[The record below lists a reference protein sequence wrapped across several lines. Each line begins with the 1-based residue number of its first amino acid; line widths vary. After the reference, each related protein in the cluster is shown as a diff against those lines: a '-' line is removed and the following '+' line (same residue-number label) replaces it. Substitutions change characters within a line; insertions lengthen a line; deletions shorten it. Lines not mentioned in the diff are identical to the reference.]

1 MVIGI
6 FVGGIFLGFSL
17 GFATMALV
25 SARHDRLQG
34 EEAPE
39 ATGQRVRAASPI
51 RWVNRSLPARPQVS
65 GASCLLTPVLTA
77 RGHRGAGP
85 MIQEEDRCT

>member
-25 SARHDRLQG
+25 SARHNRLQG
-34 EEAPE
+34 EEAQE
-39 ATGQRVRAASPI
+39 TTGHLIGAASPT
-51 RWVNRSLPARPQVS
+51 RRVTHLLPAIPQAS
-65 GASCLLTPVLTA
+65 GESCLLAP
-77 RGHRGAGP
+77 GS
-85 MIQEEDRCT
+85 

>member
-25 SARHDRLQG
+25 SARNNRLQG
-34 EEAPE
+34 EEAQE
-39 ATGQRVRAASPI
+39 KTGHLIRAASPI
-51 RWVNRSLPARPQVS
+51 RRFNCSLPAMPQVS
-65 GASCLLTPVLTA
+65 GESCLLTP
-77 RGHRGAGP
+77 GS
-85 MIQEEDRCT
+85 

>member
-25 SARHDRLQG
+25 SARNNRLQG
-34 EEAPE
+34 EAVQE
-39 ATGQRVRAASPI
+39 TTDQLIGAASSI
-51 RWVNRSLPARPQVS
+51 RRVNRSLPVMPQVS
-65 GASCLLTPVLTA
+65 GESCLLTP
-77 RGHRGAGP
+77 GS
-85 MIQEEDRCT
+85 

>member
-25 SARHDRLQG
+25 SARNYRLQC
-34 EEAPE
+34 EEEQETSSQLISAP
-39 ATGQRVRAASPI
+39 SPI
-51 RWVNRSLPARPQVS
+51 RKFSPLLPARPQAS
-65 GASCLLTPVLTA
+65 GASCLLTP
-77 RGHRGAGP
+77 
-85 MIQEEDRCT
+85 

>member
-25 SARHDRLQG
+25 SARNNRLQG
-34 EEAPE
+34 EEAQE
-39 ATGQRVRAASPI
+39 TTGQSYL
-51 RWVNRSLPARPQVS
+51 RSFSHPW
-65 GASCLLTPVLTA
+65 G
-77 RGHRGAGP
+77 
-85 MIQEEDRCT
+85 

>member
-25 SARHDRLQG
+25 SARNNRLQD
-34 EEAPE
+34 EEAQE
-39 ATGQRVRAASPI
+39 TTGHLIGAASPI
-51 RWVNRSLPARPQVS
+51 RLLPARLQAS
-65 GASCLLTPVLTA
+65 GESCLLAP
-77 RGHRGAGP
+77 GS
-85 MIQEEDRCT
+85 

>member
-25 SARHDRLQG
+25 SVRNNRLQG
-34 EEAPE
+34 EEAQE
-39 ATGQRVRAASPI
+39 TTDQLICAASPI
-51 RWVNRSLPARPQVS
+51 RGVNRLLPARLRAS
-65 GASCLLTPVLTA
+65 GESCLLTP
-77 RGHRGAGP
+77 GS
-85 MIQEEDRCT
+85 

>member
-17 GFATMALV
+17 GFAAMALM
-25 SARHDRLQG
+25 STRHDRLQS

-39 ATGQRVRAASPI
+39 TTGQLVHAASPI
-51 RWVNRSLPARPQVS
+51 PGVNRWLPTRPQVS
-65 GASCLLTPVLTA
+65 GASYFLTP
-77 RGHRGAGP
+77 GS
-85 MIQEEDRCT
+85 

>member
-6 FVGGIFLGFSL
+6 LVGGIFLGFSL

-25 SARHDRLQG
+25 SARSNRFQG

-39 ATGQRVRAASPI
+39 TTGHLVCAASPI
-51 RWVNRSLPARPQVS
+51 RRFNRSLAAQSS
-65 GASCLLTPVLTA
+65 GASCLLTP
-77 RGHRGAGP
+77 GS
-85 MIQEEDRCT
+85 

>member
-25 SARHDRLQG
+25 SARNNRLQG
-34 EEAPE
+34 EEAQE
-39 ATGQRVRAASPI
+39 TTGHLIGAAAPI
-51 RWVNRSLPARPQVS
+51 RRVNRLLPARLPAC
-65 GASCLLTPVLTA
+65 GDSCLLTP
-77 RGHRGAGP
+77 GP
-85 MIQEEDRCT
+85 

>member
-25 SARHDRLQG
+25 SARNIRLQG
-34 EEAPE
+34 EEAQE
-39 ATGQRVRAASPI
+39 TTGHLICEDSPI
-51 RWVNRSLPARPQVS
+51 LRVSRSLPAIPQAS
-65 GASCLLTPVLTA
+65 GESCWLAP
-77 RGHRGAGP
+77 GS
-85 MIQEEDRCT
+85 

>member
-25 SARHDRLQG
+25 SARNNRLQD

-39 ATGQRVRAASPI
+39 TTAHLICATSPI
-51 RWVNRSLPARPQVS
+51 PMVSRSLPAMPQVS
-65 GASCLLTPVLTA
+65 GESCLLAP
-77 RGHRGAGP
+77 GS
-85 MIQEEDRCT
+85 

>member
-25 SARHDRLQG
+25 SARNYRLQC
-34 EEAPE
+34 EEAQE
-39 ATGQRVRAASPI
+39 TSSQLASGPSRI
-51 RWVNRSLPARPQVS
+51 HRFSPLLPARPQVS
-65 GASCLLTPVLTA
+65 GASCLLTP
-77 RGHRGAGP
+77 
-85 MIQEEDRCT
+85 

>member
-25 SARHDRLQG
+25 SARNNRLQG
-34 EEAPE
+34 EEAQE
-39 ATGQRVRAASPI
+39 TTDQLICAASPI
-51 RWVNRSLPARPQVS
+51 RGVNRSLPARLQAS
-65 GASCLLTPVLTA
+65 GESCLLTP
-77 RGHRGAGP
+77 GS
-85 MIQEEDRCT
+85 